1 MGIGK
6 NTVRRVIATK
16 MIFPDIKGLL
26 ASSAD
31 IDAGDLV
38 VFDDATNRVVK
49 PAAETEAA
57 TFLGVMPISI
67 RSGKMVGPYTGL
79 TDVDAAVAAGAMLGP
94 QYGDVHACIL
104 KSGDTLAPG
113 DRVYLDPTVGP
124 RVVAAAGTKSV
135 GVYQGNAAVTGDGT
149 LEIEVLMG
157 SRFPND
163 TLKF

>member
-38 VFDDATNRVVK
+38 VFNDTTNKIEK
-49 PAAETEAA
+49 PAAEADA
-57 TFLGVMPISI
+57 STFVGVMPISV

-104 KSGDTLAPG
+104 KSGDTLAAG

-124 RVVAAAGTKSV
+124 RVVAAAGTKSI

-149 LEIEVLMG
+149 LEIEVLFG